1 MPRLS
6 YPGGRQAAARVEQPK
21 ESPLKSNSVR
31 MTDATGPNLADL
43 VEEEDNAPQPEI
55 AETPVDD
62 ASIAFQKQIDE
73 LRKAEQVQRE
83 RNEQLVQER
92 QNAINRANER
102 DAEISRLKKTG
113 SESRLESIS
122 NALVAAQSEA
132 EAAQNDIE
140 RASELGD
147 HKALAEAYKRL
158 SRAEVNA
165 ANMENGKAE
174 LEEQIKTEAAIKEQP
189 NPMDRFPPLAR
200 NWIDKHQYI
209 LNDQRR
215 FAKLNSLHWDAID
228 AGHEEYTQP
237 YLDYIEVGLGLREPP
252 MVNNVEEDDESPQ
265 RIRSMVSAPVSREA
279 PANSQGERPGR
290 VTLSAAQK
298 EAAKIAGVSEK
309 DYAEQVLKLREAKS
323 NGYYGGQA

>member
-21 ESPLKSNSVR
+21 ESSLKSNSVR
-31 MTDATGPNLADL
+31 MSDSTGLNLADM
-43 VEEEDNAPQPEI
+43 VEEEDNTVQPEVNDI
-55 AETPVDD
+55 PADD
-62 ASIAFQKQIDE
+62 ASIAFQKQIED

-113 SESRLESIS
+113 SEARLESIS
-122 NALVAAQSEA
+122 NALVAAQAEA
-132 EAAQNDIE
+132 EAAQGDIE
-140 RASELGD
+140 KASELGD
-147 HKALAEAYKRL
+147 HKGLAEAYKRL

-174 LEEQIKTEAAIKEQP
+174 LEEQIKTETTTREQP

-200 NWIDKHQYI
+200 NWIDRHQYI
-209 LNDQRR
+209 LNDQRK

-228 AGHEEYTQP
+228 AGHDEYTQP
-237 YLDYIEVGLGLREPP
+237 YLDYIEIGLGLREPP
-252 MVNNVEEDDESPQ
+252 MTRVDEEDDEPPQ
-265 RIRSMVSAPVSREA
+265 RNRSMVSAPVSREA

-290 VTLSAAQK
+290 VTLSLAQK
-298 EAAKIAGVSEK
+298 EAAKIAGIDEK
-309 DYAEQVLKLREAKS
+309 TYAENLLKLRQEKM
-323 NGYYGGQA
+323 NGNYGGQA